1 MKVLMGH
8 FTLESN
14 EHVEGLTELDSFNLK
29 FGESLV
35 KSMYVEE
42 IFRKNNIDIIPAIY
56 ADGHTAKVLSKEAYH
71 YIHTKF
77 LRAIKEH
84 LRELDG
90 IYLFLH
96 GASKVEG
103 LSEGS
108 GERQLL
114 KDIRKL
120 TGPYLPICV
129 VMDPHGNL
137 TNEYVSQMTLGRCYR
152 YSPHTDIK
160 ETHEIVAQKMIDL
173 LKNKKSLVSQYRKLP
188 FVLGGERSVS
198 KDEPMI
204 AINRKL
210 DEIEKD
216 PRILSVSFHV
226 GYLRHDNYAAGSG
239 LIVVPSDMRYET
251 FANQV
256 LEDLYEFLLSKYKEF
271 DYHGN
276 ALEVEESVEE
286 SIKRKEQHIIVTDS
300 GDNATSGATGENT
313 YLLNQYLN
321 LDQYYDKKI
330 LFAGITDEKA
340 FYSISHRSEQEEFTI
355 ELGNGKN
362 NLSQKTPLTVQLK
375 QKGSLQQIFGDT
387 DNYGETI
394 TLTVKNKPID
404 IMLIS
409 KSVSLAE
416 YHQFEAANIQLTDY
430 NIVIVKQGY
439 IFPELNEF
447 CDYAIMSLTEGPT
460 NQKTENIFFRQIKRP
475 MLPFDN
481 INNFKKDGNY
491 ECTD

>member
-8 FTLESN
+8 FTIESN
-14 EHVEGLTELDSFNLK
+14 EHVEGLTELDNFNLK
-29 FGESLV
+29 FGENLI

-42 IFRKNNIDIIPAIY
+42 IFQENNIDIIPAIY
-56 ADGHTAKVLSKEAYH
+56 ANGHTAKVLSKEAYH
-71 YIHTKF
+71 YIRTKF
-77 LRAIKEH
+77 LRSIKEN
-84 LRELDG
+84 LKELDG

-103 LSEGS
+103 LWEGS

-137 TNEYVSQMTLGRCYR
+137 TDEYVSQMTLGRCYR
-152 YSPHTDIK
+152 HSPHTDMK
-160 ETHEIVAQKMIDL
+160 ETHEFVAYKMIDL

-198 KDEPMI
+198 TDEPMLS
-204 AINRKL
+204 INKKL
-210 DEIEKD
+210 NEIEQD
-216 PRILSVSFHV
+216 PRILSASFHV
-226 GYLRHDNYAAGSG
+226 GYLRHDNYATGSG
-239 LIVVPSDMRYET
+239 LIVVPADTRFEAY
-251 FANQV
+251 ANQV
-256 LEDLYEFLLSKYKEF
+256 LDDLYAFCLSKYQEF

-286 SIKRKEQHIIVTDS
+286 SIKRKEQHVVVTDS

-321 LDQYYDKKI
+321 LEHYHNKKI
-330 LFAGITDEKA
+330 LFAGITNEKA
-340 FYSISHRSEQEEFTI
+340 FYSNIHHSEQEEFTI
-355 ELGNGKN
+355 ELGTGKN
-362 NLSQKTPLTVQLK
+362 ELSQKTSLTVLLK
-375 QKGSLQQIFGDT
+375 QKGNLQQIFGDT

-394 TLTVKNKPID
+394 LLTVKDKPIE
-404 IMLIS
+404 ILLIA
-409 KSVSLAE
+409 KSVSFAE
-416 YHQFEAANIQLTDY
+416 HHQFEAANIQLTDY
-430 NIVIVKQGY
+430 NVVVVKQGY

-460 NQKTENIFFRQIKRP
+460 NQKTENIVFKQIQRP

-481 INNFKKDGNY
+481 I
-491 ECTD
+491 